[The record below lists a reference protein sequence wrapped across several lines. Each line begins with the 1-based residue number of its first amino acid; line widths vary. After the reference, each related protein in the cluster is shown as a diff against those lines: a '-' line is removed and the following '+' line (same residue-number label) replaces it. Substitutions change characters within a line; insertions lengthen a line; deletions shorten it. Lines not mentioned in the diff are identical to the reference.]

1 MLIYIIYGKWTSIS
15 FIRAYKRG
23 VHYYRCI
30 YILDLGKKHIKTF
43 LIWHFLRLLLFYSLM
58 SSLDRR
64 VKCLTSPLSKLLFL
78 GSSRCAWA
86 VIVSLLAAV
95 KFVLGILGWSL
106 CSTSLPSH
114 MSLSEIT
121 FLVSFLVITA
131 MWEFFLDKICTNGS
145 FW

>member
-15 FIRAYKRG
+15 FIQAYKRG

-30 YILDLGKKHIKTF
+30 YILDLGKKHIKIF
-43 LIWHFLRLLLFYSLM
+43 LIWNFLRLLLFYSLM

-64 VKCLTSPLSKLLFL
+64 VKCLTSPFCKLLFL

-86 VIVSLLAAV
+86 VAVSLLAAV

-114 MSLSEIT
+114 MSLSEIA
-121 FLVSFLVITA
+121 VITRKETRKV
-131 MWEFFLDKICTNGS
+131 MWEFFLDKFCTNGS

>member
-15 FIRAYKRG
+15 FIQAYKRG

-43 LIWHFLRLLLFYSLM
+43 LIWNFLRLLLFYSLM

-64 VKCLTSPLSKLLFL
+64 VKCLTSPFCKLLFL

-86 VIVSLLAAV
+86 VAVSLLAAV
-95 KFVLGILGWSL
+95 KFVLGILGRHL